1 MREEENA
8 RLMMELNRLRATKK
22 KIGDFK
28 SVSEWQEHC
37 RKIDEAKARIIQ
49 QIENNCKPRGRK

>member
-1 MREEENA
+1 
-8 RLMMELNRLRATKK
+8 MMELIAFVPLR

-49 QIENNCKPRGRK
+49 QIETIVSREAEK